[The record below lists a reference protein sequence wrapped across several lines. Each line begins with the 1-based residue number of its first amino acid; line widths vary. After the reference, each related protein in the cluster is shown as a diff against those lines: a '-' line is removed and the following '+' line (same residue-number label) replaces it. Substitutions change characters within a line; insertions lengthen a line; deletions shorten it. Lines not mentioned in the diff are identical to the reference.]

1 MVLRI
6 QGLQKQRQISEKV
19 YQDNGLKLSDKTLIK
34 YFILIVVVVNSM
46 KRIFLSPQCG
56 YKYRR
61 SIKKKLRKEMAEVHN
76 THNATVYIQRYSYMR
91 KIIFWVSRSCMI
103 LLLILTLYKILG

>member
-1 MVLRI
+1 MNRL
-6 QGLQKQRQISEKV
+6 
-19 YQDNGLKLSDKTLIK
+19 
-34 YFILIVVVVNSM
+34 
-46 KRIFLSPQCG
+46 FLGPQCG
-56 YKYRR
+56 YKYCR
-61 SIKKKLRKEMAEVHN
+61 SIKKKLRKEMAKAHN

>member
-1 MVLRI
+1 M
-6 QGLQKQRQISEKV
+6 

-61 SIKKKLRKEMAEVHN
+61 SIKKKLRKEMAKAHN

-103 LLLILTLYKILG
+103 ILLILTLYKILG